1 MISNEYSEKTRR
13 SMAMLSEKEH
23 SFELIE
29 VTFCCSILLSLK
41 ISYRVLLYCIVLC
54 CNIMI
59 LVGINNDYAAIKSRY
74 FLQCVYVIVTCS
86 C

>member
-29 VTFCCSILLSLK
+29 VIF
-41 ISYRVLLYCIVLC
+41 
-54 CNIMI
+54 
-59 LVGINNDYAAIKSRY
+59 
-74 FLQCVYVIVTCS
+74 
-86 C
+86 